1 MHLIYKHFSSP
12 IRTNLTLAL
21 INRTGT
27 RLHATTL
34 HSVLYAIKIYWVGSF
49 HDLDAVQYT
58 KYGHCLHRRS
68 LYVHSSSFLSYF
80 LAVIVQF
87 SHSTFMIKN
96 QIFRKDC
103 LQYSWTS
110 RKGLF
115 SYKSYNKLQCLL
127 FLSPNSTYNKCQRSP
142 VSCCRPCEWSR
153 CDPCVRFKMISHVE
167 RLTTHPA
174 VITQP
179 HSNEFWSVLFLV
191 VFPRGPGINSTDF
204 H

>member
-1 MHLIYKHFSSP
+1 MSMHLIYKHFSSP

-58 KYGHCLHRRS
+58 KYTKYGHCLHRRS

-110 RKGLF
+110 RKALF

-127 FLSPNSTYNKCQRSP
+127 FPHQT
-142 VSCCRPCEWSR
+142 
-153 CDPCVRFKMISHVE
+153 SH
-167 RLTTHPA
+167 TTNANAHR
-174 VITQP
+174 
-179 HSNEFWSVLFLV
+179 FLV
-191 VFPRGPGINSTDF
+191 ADHVNGLVVTHVFVLKW
-204 H
+204 